1 MLPCRQLALPSLAAL
16 LTAAS
21 LASTAPARAQ
31 EAELPFHQKQRL
43 VVIFSLA
50 NPLTVTSWDGKVV
63 PVLGAGYY
71 RFDAE
76 QRSMN
81 VVTRASFQAGEGA
94 FTQYG
99 SSLRG
104 RVRPLLALPGT
115 TGREVT
121 VRLALSGA
129 NFDYPN
135 IVDKGELELV
145 FSVAL
150 DSSSSTQVRH
160 KGPVERSGSYV
171 RGTLPSVYAAST
183 APAIQVQH
191 VKLELEDHLPQVKPI
206 EHFPAGLVAEVRPVP
221 AYDGGHEIAA
231 GPYEFRLQREAAPDA
246 LGRVG
251 YANEALFPMV
261 EESDYYG
268 DYRSTPTAG
277 QALVRE
283 DGRLWL
289 TFGWGLAGRYH
300 GWSYDLTVSLSEAER
315 ATLLA
320 QGELVVQA
328 RYAYRY
334 ASEDEVV
341 DLATPCQ
348 LRLRLAAGSTSSPGS
363 GSSTGTSSGTSS
375 GLTGAVTGN

>member
-1 MLPCRQLALPSLAAL
+1 MIARRPLALPSLAVL

-21 LASTAPARAQ
+21 LATTARAQ
-31 EAELPFHQKQRL
+31 DELPFHQKQRL

-50 NPLTVTSWDGKVV
+50 DPITVTSWDGNVV
-63 PVLGAGYY
+63 PVLAAGMY

-76 QRSMN
+76 QRSMS
-81 VVTRASFQAGEGA
+81 VITKASFQAGEGP

-104 RVRPLLALPGT
+104 RIRSLLALPGST
-115 TGREVT
+115 EREAT
-121 VRLALSGA
+121 VRLSLSGA
-129 NFDYPN
+129 NFDYAN
-135 IVDKGELELV
+135 IVDKGELELSFLV
-145 FSVAL
+145 QLSGA
-150 DSSSSTQVRH
+150 STTYVQH
-160 KGPVERSGSYV
+160 KGSVERSGSYV
-171 RGTLPSVYAAST
+171 RGTLASVYATST
-183 APAIQVQH
+183 TPAIQVQH
-191 VKLELEDHLPQVKPI
+191 VKLELEDHLPQLRPI
-206 EHFPAGLVAEVRPVP
+206 EHFPAELVAEVRPVP
-221 AYDGGHEIAA
+221 VEDGGHEIEA
-231 GPYEFRLQREAAPDA
+231 GPYGFRLRREAAADA

-268 DYRSTPTAG
+268 DYRSAPTAG

-289 TFGWGLAGRYH
+289 TFGWGLSGRYH

-320 QGELVVQA
+320 QGELTVTA

-334 ASEDEVV
+334 GSEDEVI
-341 DLATPCQ
+341 DLATSCQ
-348 LRLRLAAGSTSSPGS
+348 LHLRVGPGS
-363 GSSTGTSSGTSS
+363 SSSGGV